1 MNRNLEKIQDVLLT
15 HGDCIERVAENFNII
30 ATSRSF
36 IVGIANDKLR
46 LYGLQFHPEVIIS
59 VAKLGRLSLFFQS
72 VNSACRLI

>member
-1 MNRNLEKIQDVLLT
+1 MDRTLDKNQDVLLT
-15 HGDCIERVAENFNII
+15 HGDCIERVAESFHIV

-59 VAKLGRLSLFFQS
+59 VAEILSVCFVFF
-72 VNSACRLI
+72 